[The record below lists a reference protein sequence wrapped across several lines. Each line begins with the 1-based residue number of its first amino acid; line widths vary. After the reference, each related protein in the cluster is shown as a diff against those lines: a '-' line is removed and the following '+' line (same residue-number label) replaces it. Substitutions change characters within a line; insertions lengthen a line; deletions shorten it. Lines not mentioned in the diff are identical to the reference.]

1 MKPILYGILSI
12 GNCKN
17 FAANF
22 FIIIFDEKLIKK
34 LAANEANFIRYFIYR

>member
-1 MKPILYGILSI
+1 MKPILYGLLST

-17 FAANF
+17 FEANF

-34 LAANEANFIRYFIYR
+34 LAANEANFIRYSIYR